1 METHRCWD
9 GGGALAMKLDDKGNV
24 AIVVALCLP
33 LIIGGAAFGVEVG
46 YWRYDQVRLQQAADA
61 AAYAGAVVKRAG
73 GSTVS
78 AQTVTDAATAAAVS
92 NGFVSGSDT
101 INVYLPSNATP
112 ADANSVE
119 AVISRT
125 EAPIFSAYVHCF
137 VTNWANRSC
146 ANTTT
151 VVTASATASYSDAD
165 NACILALSP
174 TASAAADFA
183 GNSSIT
189 LDACTVMSNSL
200 ASNAVN
206 VQGSATLSV
215 PCMYATGGASLGGTV
230 DLTTCGAVKTDQPPV
245 ADPYASLAR
254 PTVSGSCTS
263 ASNSGTLDPG
273 NYCSMDL
280 KNTVTLNPGVYI
292 INGGS
297 LKINAN
303 AAVTGSGVTFYLTN
317 GATLSMNGNSDVQ
330 LSAPTSGT
338 YSGMLFISDRSNS
351 SSISINGDSTS
362 TMTGVI
368 YAPDASVSYIG
379 NFGGANGCTQ
389 IVAQTVSWSGNAS
402 FSANCSSAGMSPV
415 QVGSVVRLSA

>member
-1 METHRCWD
+1 
-9 GGGALAMKLDDKGNV
+9 MKMDDKGNV

-73 GSTVS
+73 GST
-78 AQTVTDAATAAAVS
+78 ATTQDVTDAATAAAVS

-101 INVYLPSNATP
+101 INVYLPSDQTP

-125 EAPIFSAYVHCF
+125 EPPIFSAWIHCF
-137 VTNWANRSC
+137 VTNWRDRGC
-146 ANTTT
+146 ANTST
-151 VVTASATASYSDAD
+151 VVTSRATASYSDAD

-174 TASAAADFA
+174 AASAAADFA

-200 ASNAVN
+200 ASNAIN
-206 VQGSATLSV
+206 VQGSANLSV

-230 DLTTCGAVKTDQPPV
+230 DLTTCGSVKTDQPPV
-245 ADPYASLAR
+245 ADPYASLAM
-254 PTVSGSCTS
+254 PPVTGTCSNP
-263 ASNSGTLDPG
+263 ANSGTLDPG
-273 NYCSMDL
+273 NYCKMDL
-280 KNTVTLNPGVYI
+280 KNTVTLNPGVYV

-297 LKINAN
+297 LTINAN
-303 AAVTGSGVTFYLTN
+303 AAVSGTGVTFYLTN
-317 GATLSMNGNSDVQ
+317 GATVKMNGNSDVQ
-330 LSAPTSGT
+330 VSAPTSGT
-338 YSGMLFISDRSNS
+338 YSGMLFIADRSNS
-351 SSISINGDSTS
+351 NGITINGDGTS
-362 TMTGVI
+362 SMTGVI

-389 IVAQTVSWSGNAS
+389 IVANTVSWSGNAS
-402 FSANCSSAGMSPV
+402 FSANCSAAGIAPV

>member
-1 METHRCWD
+1 
-9 GGGALAMKLDDKGNV
+9 MKMDDKGNV

-33 LIIGGAAFGVEVG
+33 LIIGGAAFGIEVG

-73 GSTVS
+73 GATISDQ
-78 AQTVTDAATAAAVS
+78 AVTDAATAAAVS

-101 INVYLPSNATP
+101 INVHLPSNTTP

-125 EAPIFSAYVHCF
+125 EPPIFSAYIHCF
-137 VTNWANRSC
+137 VTNWRNSSC
-146 ANTTT
+146 ANSTT
-151 VVTASATASYSDAD
+151 VVTARATASYSDAD

-206 VQGSATLSV
+206 VQGSASVSV

-230 DLTTCGAVKTDQPPV
+230 DLTTCGSVKTDQPPV
-245 ADPYASLAR
+245 ADPYASLAM
-254 PTVSGSCTS
+254 PTVTGSCS
-263 ASNSGTLDPG
+263 NPANSGTLDPG
-273 NYCSMDL
+273 NYCKMDL
-280 KNTVTLNPGVYI
+280 KNTVTLNPGVYV

-297 LKINAN
+297 LTVNAN
-303 AAVTGSGVTFYLTN
+303 AAVTGSGVTIYLTN
-317 GATLSMNGNSDVQ
+317 GATLKMNGNSDVQ
-330 LSAPTSGT
+330 LSAPTSGA
-338 YSGMLFISDRSNS
+338 YSGMLIISDRSNTNGV
-351 SSISINGDSTS
+351 SINGDSNS
-362 TMTGVI
+362 SMTGVI
-368 YAPDASVSYIG
+368 YAPDAPISYIG
-379 NFGGANGCTQ
+379 NFGGTNGCTQ
-389 IVAQTVSWSGNAS
+389 IVGQTVSWSGSAT
-402 FSANCSSAGMSPV
+402 FSANCSGAGMSPV

>member
-1 METHRCWD
+1 
-9 GGGALAMKLDDKGNV
+9 MKLDDKGNV

-33 LIIGGAAFGVEVG
+33 LIIGGAAFGVETG

-73 GSTVS
+73 GSTIS
-78 AQTVTDAATAAAVS
+78 NDAVTNAATTAATS
-92 NGFVSGSDT
+92 NGFASGADT
-101 INVYLPSNATP
+101 ITVNLPSVTTP

-119 AVISRT
+119 AVISRR
-125 EAPIFSAYVHCF
+125 EPPIFSAYIRCF
-137 VTNWANRSC
+137 VTNWGDSRC
-146 ANTTT
+146 ANVST
-151 VVTASATASYSDAD
+151 VVTARATASYSDAD

-206 VQGSATLSV
+206 VQGSANVSV

-245 ADPYASLAR
+245 ADPYASLAM
-254 PTVSGSCTS
+254 PPVSGSCTS
-263 ASNSGTLDPG
+263 TGNSGTLDPG
-273 NYCSMDL
+273 NYCSMSL
-280 KNTVTLNPGVYI
+280 KDNVTLDPGVYV

-297 LKINAN
+297 LTINAN
-303 AAVTGSGVTFYLTN
+303 AVVSGSGVTIYLTN
-317 GATLSMNGNSDVQ
+317 GATLKMNGNSDVQ

-338 YSGMLFISDRSNS
+338 YSGMLIIADRSNTNGVT
-351 SSISINGDSTS
+351 INGDNTS
-362 TMTGVI
+362 SMTGVI
-368 YAPDASVSYIG
+368 YAPDAAINYLG
-379 NFGGANGCTQ
+379 NFGGVNGCSQ
-389 IVAQTVSWSGNAS
+389 IIGKTVAWSGSAT
-402 FSANCSSAGMSPV
+402 FSDDCTGAGMTPV